1 MNKNFSNLIKYILDN
16 FIPPI
21 LRDSEVFMHI
31 LMFLAFGRKKKY
43 FMEFKAKVPFLSKE
57 EYQEYYNIL
66 KDDHFQTET
75 DLNSKSLSV
84 ILENIVGETVLDVGC
99 GKGFL
104 ARQIY
109 AKYKIDVTGIDIIFP
124 QYDDEIKYLKG
135 EAENIPFEDKKF
147 DTVICS
153 HTLEHIP
160 NILKAI
166 NEIRR
171 VAKKRIILVVPRE
184 REYKYTFNLHVHF
197 FPYSH
202 SFHKL
207 LNNKNAKCL
216 ISGTDIVYIEDCT

>member
-1 MNKNFSNLIKYILDN
+1 
-16 FIPPI
+16 
-21 LRDSEVFMHI
+21 MHI
-31 LMFLAFGRKKKY
+31 PMFLAFGNKKKY
-43 FMEFKAKVPFLSKE
+43 FMEFKAKVPFLNTE

-66 KDDHFQTET
+66 KDDHFQTAT
-75 DLNSKSLSV
+75 DLNLKSLSV

-104 ARQIY
+104 SRKIY
-109 AKYKIDVTGIDIIFP
+109 AKYKIDVTGIDIIVP
-124 QYDDEIKYLKG
+124 QNDNEIKYLKG
-135 EAENIPFEDKKF
+135 EAENIPFEDKTF
-147 DTVICS
+147 DTVVCS

-160 NILKAI
+160 FILKAI

-197 FPYSH
+197 FPYTH

-207 LNNKNAKCL
+207 LNNKNAKCFT
-216 ISGTDIVYIEDCT
+216 SGADIVYIEDRV